1 MKPYIFEARNG
12 IHIID
17 LSKTLEQL
25 NAACEFLRKTVRN
38 GGEVLFVG
46 TKKQAQETIK
56 EAAHTCGQHYVIE
69 RWLGGTLTNFVTI
82 RRSIER
88 MFHLEKM
95 VADGVINNYGKKEQS
110 MLRRELD
117 RLNKY
122 FEGIRNMRTLPAAL
136 FIVDVKKEHNA
147 VAEANRLKIPIV
159 AIVDT
164 NCDPEPIDYPIVGN
178 DDAIR
183 SIKAIINPIVQTIS
197 LVRAEIET
205 NKTKR
210 REKEEKAVAV
220 SEAEKPASSAEE
232 SASSENTA
240 TVASEPAPQ
249 AQQQA

>member
-1 MKPYIFEARNG
+1 M
-12 IHIID
+12 
-17 LSKTLEQL
+17 
-25 NAACEFLRKTVRN
+25 RK
-38 GGEVLFVG
+38 
-46 TKKQAQETIK
+46 
-56 EAAHTCGQHYVIE
+56 
-69 RWLGGTLTNFVTI
+69 
-82 RRSIER
+82 SIER

-122 FEGIRNMRTLPAAL
+122 FEGIRNMRNLPAAL

-147 VAEANRLKIPIV
+147 VSEANRLKIPIV

-197 LVRAEIET
+197 LVRSEIESG
-205 NKTKR
+205 KTRR
-210 REKEEKAVAV
+210 REKEEKVTAAI
-220 SEAEKPASSAEE
+220 EAEKS
-232 SASSENTA
+232 
-240 TVASEPAPQ
+240 
-249 AQQQA
+249 